1 MSENQSTTSETTDKK
16 ELLEEE
22 EEDGRSN
29 KGVSEYYQKQNEML
43 ENFKND
49 SEQIEAFNRMKSRKN
64 EENSVKTQDSLINRH
79 QDNLKEEEKLNKAAK
94 RLANITLGVN
104 FTLMIAKIMASVL
117 SGSMSIISS
126 MVDSV
131 VDLTS
136 GLILSISNRMIRKR
150 DPYLYPRGRTRLEPL
165 ALILI
170 SVIMGMASVQ
180 LIISSANRISDK
192 LNNIADPL
200 DVTYITVGIML
211 TTVCTKFL
219 LFMICQKYKSNPS
232 IKVLAMDHRND
243 CISNLMTLGC
253 AWMGKNYWY
262 YMDPIG
268 AILVSFYIL
277 YTWIRTGRTHALM
290 LSGKSAAPE
299 FINRIIKVGI
309 DHDKRITHID
319 TVYVYHFG
327 LKFLVEMHIVLDQ
340 KMPLKEAH
348 DIAESLQTNIESLP
362 EVERAFVHTDYDFT
376 HHPHDEHKN
385 V

>member
-1 MSENQSTTSETTDKK
+1 MISLVKLSTTSETTDKK

-165 ALILI
+165 AL
-170 SVIMGMASVQ
+170 
-180 LIISSANRISDK
+180 
-192 LNNIADPL
+192 
-200 DVTYITVGIML
+200 
-211 TTVCTKFL
+211 
-219 LFMICQKYKSNPS
+219 
-232 IKVLAMDHRND
+232 
-243 CISNLMTLGC
+243 
-253 AWMGKNYWY
+253 
-262 YMDPIG
+262 
-268 AILVSFYIL
+268 
-277 YTWIRTGRTHALM
+277 
-290 LSGKSAAPE
+290 
-299 FINRIIKVGI
+299 
-309 DHDKRITHID
+309 
-319 TVYVYHFG
+319 
-327 LKFLVEMHIVLDQ
+327 
-340 KMPLKEAH
+340 
-348 DIAESLQTNIESLP
+348 
-362 EVERAFVHTDYDFT
+362 
-376 HHPHDEHKN
+376 
-385 V
+385 